1 MSFPCPRAFHPAPAP
16 ALVAVTA
23 QAHGPTRR
31 KVSESIEIN
40 APADKV
46 WAVVGDWKDASW
58 LENVTKTETQGDD
71 PSKSKRVLTLKNGDT
86 INETGG
92 KYKPDDKLF
101 MFYIDKVDVKDLPAN
116 DYSGTITVEPAG
128 DGKSKGEWK

>member
-1 MSFPCPRAFHPAPAP
+1 MRKTTLATAALA
-16 ALVAVTA
+16 ALVAFTA

-46 WAVVGDWKDASW
+46 WAVVGNWKDANW

-71 PSKSKRVLTLKNGDT
+71 PAKSKRVQIGRAH
-86 INETGG
+86 
-92 KYKPDDKLF
+92 
-101 MFYIDKVDVKDLPAN
+101 V
-116 DYSGTITVEPAG
+116 
-128 DGKSKGEWK
+128 

>member
-1 MSFPCPRAFHPAPAP
+1 MRKTTLATAAMA
-16 ALVAVTA
+16 ALVAFTA

-31 KVSESIEIN
+31 KVTESIEIN

-46 WAVVGDWKDASW
+46 WAVVGNWKDANW

-71 PSKSKRVLTLKNGDT
+71 PSKSKLVLTLKDGGT
-86 INETGG
+86 MNETGG

-101 MFYIDKVDVKDLPAN
+101 MFYID
-116 DYSGTITVEPAG
+116 
-128 DGKSKGEWK
+128 